1 MRNKKHF
8 FNIFLFIFNC
18 IYVTSST
25 TTTYTFDQIETTNNE
40 YNNNNSP
47 LPLPTSHSMII
58 KEQQEE
64 KQFNLIDNNND
75 YISDTNTNNNN
86 EVEMFRDIPAST
98 LFIYKQNDQNEKTTT
113 SKFLLKNILE
123 EEKKDVKIEEVEIGE
138 EDVNGDGVIIQMIK
152 DNDNNNNENEDRD
165 VEINSEDAEL
175 SLSSSQVNVK
185 WIKLSELTDIVDYVI
200 NTNDQDNKVIWNS
213 FY

>member
-58 KEQQEE
+58 KEQEE

-75 YISDTNTNNNN
+75 YISDTNSNNNN
-86 EVEMFRDIPAST
+86 DVEMFRDIPAST
-98 LFIYKQNDQNEKTTT
+98 LFIYKQNDQNEKTTM
-113 SKFLLKNILE
+113 SKYLLKNILE

-152 DNDNNNNENEDRD
+152 DNDNNNNNENEDRD

-200 NTNDQDNKVIWNS
+200 NTNGQDNKVI
-213 FY
+213 